1 VTMYDRESA
10 RPTAH
15 GSARGEECPVAM
27 LLLNLEVEDYETW
40 KPNFDGDPAGRRE
53 SGATSHR
60 IARAVDNPNEVFIR
74 VEFPSVDEAKA
85 FRQRLLDS
93 GALDRPGMKV
103 KDGPVVA
110 DVAETV
116 TY

>member
-1 VTMYDRESA
+1 MGQPEEMRRHCQT
-10 RPTAH
+10 
-15 GSARGEECPVAM
+15 RGEECRVAIVV
-27 LLLNLEVEDYETW
+27 LNLEVEDYDVW
-40 KPNFDGDPAGRRE
+40 KPNFDADPAGRRE

-60 IARAVDNPNEVFIR
+60 IARAVDDPKDVFIR
-74 VEFPSVDEAKA
+74 VEFPSVDQAKA

-110 DVAETV
+110 EEAETV